1 MFKVKKKDTR
11 ETSTNYMFMSIN
23 VVLVSFFVNLDV
35 FTPFSSVFILNF
47 EQVNTNW
54 Q

>member
-11 ETSTNYMFMSIN
+11 AMSIN
-23 VVLVSFFVNLDV
+23 CVFMSVDVILVSFLLILEYFA
-35 FTPFSSVFILNF
+35 PFSSIFIVNF

-54 Q
+54 E